1 MHCSLNRTTKGQFLS
16 IKKLLT
22 SLIILRSHSLRNK
35 VKVTLI
41 IESNVLIHK
50 CLGFVID
57 RTFHDHDCTE
67 VEEFVDKKVRRR
79 AQTERGNTCGGA
91 KKKCEISP
99 NLLSINLNFSVVN
112 NGYRNW
118 ENKY

>member
-1 MHCSLNRTTKGQFLS
+1 M
-16 IKKLLT
+16 
-22 SLIILRSHSLRNK
+22 
-35 VKVTLI
+35 TLI

-91 KKKCEISP
+91 KKKVRDFTQPVIHKSK
-99 NLLSINLNFSVVN
+99 LLSS
-112 NGYRNW
+112 
-118 ENKY
+118 